1 MPSLPVFVAP
11 EESETETP
19 QPSRSQT
26 PQPSPTQTPSPAPTP
41 QKTPTA
47 LPQKTPTASPQKTP
61 TAASASSIDAFTN
74 SANYSA
80 GARKVLDPALQLT
93 SQHLSY
99 KYVSADP
106 KSGGLDSSGFI
117 YYVLTK
123 SGVKNVPRDAREQY
137 IWLRKAGTFQAVLAQ
152 RDDTFEL
159 DDLKPGD
166 LLFWASSYG
175 MTRDPEITQT
185 MIYLGR
191 DKATN
196 ERLMIGASEIGVFK
210 NQHRSGVTVFDFK
223 IGQPRGK
230 SKTDENPPVFVGY
243 GHIPGFT
250 DK

>member
-1 MPSLPVFVAP
+1 MPQVSSTATPVVP
-11 EESETETP
+11 M
-19 QPSRSQT
+19 
-26 PQPSPTQTPSPAPTP
+26 
-41 QKTPTA
+41 
-47 LPQKTPTASPQKTP
+47 
-61 TAASASSIDAFTN
+61 DAFVG
-74 SANYSA
+74 SVSYSA
-80 GARKVLDPALQLT
+80 GARKILDLALQLT
-93 SQHLSY
+93 SQHLTY

-117 YYVLTK
+117 FYVLTQT
-123 SGVKNVPRDAREQY
+123 GVKNVPRDAREQY

-166 LLFWASSYG
+166 LLFWTSNYG

-196 ERLMIGASEIGVFK
+196 ERLMIGASENGVFK
-210 NQHRSGVTVFDFK
+210 NQQRSGVTVFDFK

-230 SKTDENPPVFVGY
+230 SKSDETPPVFVGY
-243 GHIPGFT
+243 GHIPSLT

>member
-1 MPSLPVFVAP
+1 MPNLPVFVAP
-11 EESETETP
+11 SESESETP
-19 QPSRSQT
+19 QS
-26 PQPSPTQTPSPAPTP
+26 SPTQTPSLAAT
-41 QKTPTA
+41 
-47 LPQKTPTASPQKTP
+47 PQKTPTASPQKTP
-61 TAASASSIDAFTN
+61 TAASVNSIDAFTN

-80 GARKVLDPALQLT
+80 GARKVLDLALQLT

-117 YYVLTK
+117 HYVLTQ

-166 LLFWASSYG
+166 LLFWASNYG

-196 ERLMIGASEIGVFK
+196 ERLMIGASENGVFK
-210 NQHRSGVTVFDFK
+210 NQHRSGVNVFDFK